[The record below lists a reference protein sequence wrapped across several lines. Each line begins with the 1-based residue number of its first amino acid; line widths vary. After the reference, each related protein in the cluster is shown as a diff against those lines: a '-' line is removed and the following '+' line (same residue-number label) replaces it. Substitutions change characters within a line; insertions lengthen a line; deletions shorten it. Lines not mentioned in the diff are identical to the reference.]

1 MFSCFFLLVNSL
13 TYCHEGAKIVF
24 IKYECKSLYKF
35 KGDCKMNSSGKK
47 LIAGLSAF
55 SLILTSTVAQAMAE
69 TTATSA
75 LKGTR
80 LYGKN
85 RYETA
90 AQISKAGW
98 NSSDYVVL
106 ASGESFADALCAA
119 PLAKKLNAPILL
131 TEKNALDPA
140 AKAEL
145 KRLNAKHVV
154 IVGLYGAVSKSAED
168 SAKAITGDVR
178 RIGGADRYETSALIA
193 KELGKS
199 TEVAIASGEDY
210 PDALSIASVAASE
223 KMPILLTKKDA
234 LSGKTADY
242 INANKANITK
252 TYIIGG
258 VGAVSEAAAK
268 AAGTNEVRLGGKDR
282 FETNAEVLE
291 NFEDELNFKNVYA
304 AVGNGANGSGFADA
318 ISGAALASKTSSPIV
333 LVYKDITGKTVDML
347 TKELAPKKNVVALGG
362 AAVVPDSIIAKI
374 NSIKIPAVVFSVD
387 GETKGSAD
395 VKSDNVEVDAKNV
408 TLKDANVSGNVYIY
422 GDGAKLSNVK
432 VAGTVYVDP
441 GENGSVTLE
450 NVHASNIRVRS
461 GAQNS
466 IHLIN
471 VQSDKMIVESDN
483 PTNSVRIESTGTT
496 SITNTIVSCY
506 AILDSNGGTLGTIT
520 ITENGPSG
528 KVVELEGKFTEPVVV
543 DGTATLNV
551 AAGAAVA
558 ALDVKCDA
566 TITLASGAT
575 VAALTVD
582 QNAAGTKLDVAKDA
596 DVTSMT
602 GDGSKTVTVTGDGK
616 DNVNKGGNI
625 IPGGG
630 ASNYQ
635 PTAIEEKVNAYITL
649 FKDYQYGSRK
659 VSDYVT
665 FSSMTYRTMTVTLNK
680 NYKDKTA
687 EDLFNKV
694 EGVADLGSK
703 LDSVEGKLKTFGST
717 SNITIAGQTIVG
729 YLHSKV
735 PTYVNADG
743 TLNKTKILADFYAND
758 TSYDTLVDFAKDK
771 LKDKI
776 SQYDLDTYMPALTLY
791 GENITKVTKGGVT
804 LFDSA
809 DKKVDNLNSIR
820 TFVNN
825 NNINR
830 DSTLSAIVGTYTV
843 TIGSVDYTIIVNVGN

>member
-1 MFSCFFLLVNSL
+1 
-13 TYCHEGAKIVF
+13 
-24 IKYECKSLYKF
+24 
-35 KGDCKMNSSGKK
+35 MNSSGKR

-55 SLILTSTVAQAMAE
+55 SLILTTAASQAMAE

-80 LYGKN
+80 LYGSN

-90 AQISKAGW
+90 AEISKAGW

-131 TEKNALDPA
+131 TEKKALDPA

-178 RIGGADRYETSALIA
+178 RIGGADRYETSSLIA
-193 KELGKS
+193 KELGTS
-199 TEVAIASGEDY
+199 SEVAIASGEDY

-223 KMPILLTKKDA
+223 KMPILLTGKNA
-234 LSGKTADY
+234 LPVKVADY
-242 INANKANITK
+242 INTNKAGITK

-291 NFEDELNFKNVYA
+291 NFEDELNFKNIYA
-304 AVGNGANGSGFADA
+304 AVGNGAEGSGFADA
-318 ISGAALASKTSSPIV
+318 LSGAALASKTSSPIV

-362 AAVVPDSIIAKI
+362 TAVVPDSIISKI
-374 NSIKIPAVVFSVD
+374 NSIKIPAVVFSTD

-395 VKSDNVEVDAKNV
+395 VKSENVEVDAKNV
-408 TLKDANVSGNVYIY
+408 TLSDANVSGNVYIY

-450 NVHASNIRVRS
+450 NVHAGSIRVRS

-471 VQSDKMIVESDN
+471 VQSGRMVVESDN
-483 PTNSVRIESTGTT
+483 PTNAVRIESTGTT

-520 ITENGPSG
+520 VTENGPSG
-528 KVVELEGKFTEPVVV
+528 KVVELKGKFTDPVVV
-543 DGTATLNV
+543 DGAAVVNI
-551 AAGAAVA
+551 AAGAAVS

-566 TITLASGAT
+566 NIALASGAT

-582 QNAAGTKLDVAKDA
+582 QNAGNTKLDVAKDA
-596 DVTSMT
+596 NVTSLA
-602 GDGSKTVTVTGDGK
+602 GDGAKSVTVSGDGK
-616 DNVNKGGNI
+616 DNVNNGSSGI
-625 IPGGG
+625 GGG
-630 ASNYQ
+630 AVTPAADSVQTLIN
-635 PTAIEEKVNAYITL
+635 TAINLIKDNPTITSNFDITNMSDNAMTITIKNPNGYSDVSGYFDSLKTKANNGELKTKLDTLQSKINLISYANEFAGISINEGTVPASLLQYIHDKYPTYL
-649 FKDYQYGSRK
+649 ALISDQYEIQEDAVINKIKNSSYTDLINIVENKLSTGTMPDITVSNKIVSTISKDGNTIYTKGIQKSLLLTNLKARYGEALNPTIDSLK
-659 VSDYVT
+659 GSYT
-665 FSSMTYRTMTVTLNK
+665 ITMT
-680 NYKDKTA
+680 D
-687 EDLFNKV
+687 
-694 EGVADLGSK
+694 
-703 LDSVEGKLKTFGST
+703 GST
-717 SNITIAGQTIVG
+717 
-729 YLHSKV
+729 
-735 PTYVNADG
+735 
-743 TLNKTKILADFYAND
+743 
-758 TSYDTLVDFAKDK
+758 
-771 LKDKI
+771 
-776 SQYDLDTYMPALTLY
+776 
-791 GENITKVTKGGVT
+791 
-804 LFDSA
+804 
-809 DKKVDNLNSIR
+809 
-820 TFVNN
+820 
-825 NNINR
+825 
-830 DSTLSAIVGTYTV
+830 
-843 TIGSVDYTIIVNVGN
+843 YTITVR